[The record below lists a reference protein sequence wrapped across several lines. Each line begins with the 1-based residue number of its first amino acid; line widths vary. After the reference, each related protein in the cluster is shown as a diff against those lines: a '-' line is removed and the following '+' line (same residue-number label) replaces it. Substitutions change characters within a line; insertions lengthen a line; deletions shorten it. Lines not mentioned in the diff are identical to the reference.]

1 MSQAEELLN
10 SLSSSNIS
18 TYLANSE
25 EEPHIV
31 IGDDR
36 VIVVPESLKRIAVQ
50 YDHNVETVT
59 FDCPRYWDS
68 LDMSTMTVYINYMLP
83 NRSMGSYPADNVT
96 VDKTDS
102 NLMHFDWTISRN
114 VTSYKGNISF
124 LVCIKKVDSDGNEE
138 NHWNSELN
146 TDLHVSQG
154 LETHEVVES
163 TYPDIITQLL
173 TRMDHIIAADSTAL
187 DTSLTETGLAAEAAA
202 TGKAIAKAAK
212 TVTDTVKTICMTPQT
227 FGAVGDGHTDDT
239 NALQDAVNYI
249 TTNGGSLCFS
259 AGKTYVI
266 SKPIQIISS
275 NKKSFEINFNYC
287 TITTRNKVETTTI
300 NGVEV
305 NSAIYVYT
313 DYASNERIGTIKN
326 LTINGQY
333 ENIHTGLYLHLS
345 SKMSYENIN
354 CVNVRRGIFYEKGVE
369 SFFNNIHMARNSGLD
384 ILGSNLEALD
394 VETTDCVGIECAA
407 TDSHFSNIIIIDFVV
422 GMKMTSGDNRIYGA
436 HVWNYYC
443 KHQYTKSVAFINGGT
458 NFYTNCVADHFF
470 IGWYIY
476 YATPMYLDGCNIT
489 CTPIKTTSG
498 DDIIS
503 LNSYAFY
510 FGDKNSKNRTGSD
523 IVATNTRIH
532 GDSTDY
538 GDRVTLTFSN
548 VSDCNIN
555 YSGIADCCENIPD
568 RNMPVMVSGKTIIDD
583 KNDSKINQYGNIK
596 SIEKVIE
603 FDSFSTDFSD
613 ITNKIY
619 KSGTW
624 LTNYLQVGASISVT
638 VNEKTAEVLATSAAT
653 GYNYLKL
660 YLSRMEEI
668 KNQDFIMIAYKY
680 KTNGSSKVAYCST
693 ANSTPYTSY
702 DSVDSLVGDGE
713 WHNGYRF
720 LTVTNA
726 NSIDIGF
733 GDYNTVDT
741 TNALYLTDIRILNLS
756 KYNIPKY
763 YLETDKAYR
772 ARLIALFGTGYTT
785 SVTIPAR
792 NDISFMS
799 IPYKFGVSAIS
810 SEKDQMLGF
819 SSSGKPLILERTSDY
834 NFDFTYT
841 NDTPTS
847 VVFALDRYTIDQSG
861 EKDIS
866 IEVRVDNVK
875 IYTSHNYS
883 YVRNV
888 VVPSGSTMRL
898 SFIFTAG
905 SECKLSKLNI
915 NPYSLTTP
923 VIVDSTD
930 GYSKIPLYTNGEIC
944 LVAKGKSGTA
954 LPTAYFEVQ
963 YCDPYDC
970 ANSLMEIVNSFSS
983 LSSTLNS
990 NKTYYLTG
998 EYNCDTPI
1006 TIESLHNTT
1015 ILLDNATVKYSGSAG
1030 DSHILKFNNCT
1041 NVTIIGGIFDGNHL
1055 VKRGIMFYNSTNCR
1069 VSKTEVK
1076 NIGNS
1081 SSSYSAGIDF
1091 TGDCSRSVI
1100 SDSIVHDVIS
1110 GVVASDGYI
1119 HSVGIGMSSNLG
1131 LYSKSV
1137 IIDGAQIYNIKG
1149 QSSTINDKTTDGD
1162 GVYIIQKPDSND
1174 DTWDSHISIRNCH
1187 ITKCSK
1193 RGIKATA
1200 RHINIYNTYV
1210 DVDSWGPAVDFQLG
1224 NGKIVDSYIHNGS
1237 NVSCVA
1243 LSWDNGKTSIE
1254 NCKIVGSGNNMG
1266 IVLNGR
1272 LGSSDSRYTS
1282 EPQCVDVIGSSID
1295 DVISAIHPGDNN
1307 GASENYNSLR
1317 FINNRVGSFSE
1328 KAICLY
1334 QDNATKAQR
1343 INSVKSIVI
1352 DGLYFKEALTSTQ
1365 TPVYLGTSSNFIN
1378 PANTLKV
1385 VDGIIDFRDQFSN
1398 IPFTAECIDFGS
1410 TKADFDK
1417 VFQKA
1422 NNALTFKDGTYTANG
1437 DTNSEVAVRV
1447 LNNDITITASNVTAT
1462 RSIYIPIG
1470 NLSTDIP
1477 YANFNSDYKY
1487 DWAASSTLTS
1497 GSYSGNATI
1506 AFANDKLALISSNTI
1521 LALNK
1526 ANKHM
1531 TISGLS
1537 GTASKLRVQVKAGVT
1552 MTASCKVTLVRQEPV
1567 FVGDLESR
1575 IAKLEYAVSNLTAE

>member
-10 SLSSSNIS
+10 TLSSNSIS

-31 IGDDR
+31 IENDR

-59 FDCPRYWDS
+59 FDCPRYWDG
-68 LDMSTMTVYINYMLP
+68 LDMSTMAVYINYMLP
-83 NRSMGSYPADNVT
+83 NRSMGSYVADDVT

-146 TDLHVSQG
+146 SDLYVSQG
-154 LETHEVVES
+154 LETHEIIES
-163 TYPDIITQLL
+163 TYADIITQLL

-187 DTSLTETGLAAEAAA
+187 DTSLTEAGLAAEAAA
-202 TGKAIAKAAK
+202 TGKAIEEAAA
-212 TVTDTVKTICMTPQT
+212 TVKTICVTPQM
-227 FGAVGDGHTDDT
+227 FGAVGDGLTDDT
-239 NALQDAVNYI
+239 NALQDAVNYV

-287 TITTRNKVETTTI
+287 TISTLNKVETTTI

-354 CVNVRRGIFYEKGVE
+354 CINVRRGIFYKKGVE

-394 VETTDCVGIECAA
+394 VETTDCVGIECTT
-407 TDSHFSNIIIIDFVV
+407 TDNHFSNIIVIDFVV
-422 GMKMTSGDNRIYGA
+422 GMKMTLGDNRIYGA

-443 KHQYTKSVAFINGGT
+443 KHQYAKSVAFMNGGT

-498 DDIIS
+498 DDIIP

-568 RNMPVMVSGKTIIDD
+568 RNMPVMVSGKTIIND

-603 FDSFSTDFSD
+603 FDGISTDFSD

-624 LTNYLQVGASISVT
+624 LTDYLQVGASMSVT

-653 GYNYLKL
+653 GYNYLRL
-660 YLSRMEEI
+660 YLSHMEEI

-702 DSVDSLVGDGE
+702 DSVNSLVGDGE

-720 LTVTNA
+720 LTVKDA
-726 NSIDIGF
+726 NSINIGF
-733 GDYNTVDT
+733 GDYNTVDA

-772 ARLIALFGTGYTT
+772 ARLIALFGTEYTT

-866 IEVRVDNVK
+866 IEIRVDNVK

-915 NPYSLTTP
+915 NPYNLTTP

-930 GYSKIPLYTNGEIC
+930 DYSKIPLYANGEIC
-944 LVAKGKSGTA
+944 LVAKGKSGTS

-970 ANSLMEIVNSFSS
+970 AN
-983 LSSTLNS
+983 
-990 NKTYYLTG
+990 
-998 EYNCDTPI
+998 
-1006 TIESLHNTT
+1006 
-1015 ILLDNATVKYSGSAG
+1015 
-1030 DSHILKFNNCT
+1030 
-1041 NVTIIGGIFDGNHL
+1041 
-1055 VKRGIMFYNSTNCR
+1055 
-1069 VSKTEVK
+1069 
-1076 NIGNS
+1076 
-1081 SSSYSAGIDF
+1081 
-1091 TGDCSRSVI
+1091 
-1100 SDSIVHDVIS
+1100 
-1110 GVVASDGYI
+1110 
-1119 HSVGIGMSSNLG
+1119 
-1131 LYSKSV
+1131 
-1137 IIDGAQIYNIKG
+1137 
-1149 QSSTINDKTTDGD
+1149 
-1162 GVYIIQKPDSND
+1162 
-1174 DTWDSHISIRNCH
+1174 
-1187 ITKCSK
+1187 
-1193 RGIKATA
+1193 
-1200 RHINIYNTYV
+1200 
-1210 DVDSWGPAVDFQLG
+1210 WG
-1224 NGKIVDSYIHNGS
+1224 
-1237 NVSCVA
+1237 
-1243 LSWDNGKTSIE
+1243 
-1254 NCKIVGSGNNMG
+1254 
-1266 IVLNGR
+1266 
-1272 LGSSDSRYTS
+1272 
-1282 EPQCVDVIGSSID
+1282 
-1295 DVISAIHPGDNN
+1295 
-1307 GASENYNSLR
+1307 
-1317 FINNRVGSFSE
+1317 
-1328 KAICLY
+1328 
-1334 QDNATKAQR
+1334 
-1343 INSVKSIVI
+1343 
-1352 DGLYFKEALTSTQ
+1352 
-1365 TPVYLGTSSNFIN
+1365 
-1378 PANTLKV
+1378 
-1385 VDGIIDFRDQFSN
+1385 
-1398 IPFTAECIDFGS
+1398 
-1410 TKADFDK
+1410 
-1417 VFQKA
+1417 
-1422 NNALTFKDGTYTANG
+1422 
-1437 DTNSEVAVRV
+1437 
-1447 LNNDITITASNVTAT
+1447 
-1462 RSIYIPIG
+1462 
-1470 NLSTDIP
+1470 
-1477 YANFNSDYKY
+1477 
-1487 DWAASSTLTS
+1487 
-1497 GSYSGNATI
+1497 
-1506 AFANDKLALISSNTI
+1506 
-1521 LALNK
+1521 
-1526 ANKHM
+1526 
-1531 TISGLS
+1531 
-1537 GTASKLRVQVKAGVT
+1537 
-1552 MTASCKVTLVRQEPV
+1552 
-1567 FVGDLESR
+1567 LESR